1 MLVAVVATV
10 IVSVAHP
17 DIGNAGVVITLI
29 LVDGTLF
36 LRTALL
42 ILPAWAVVG
51 FVALLV
57 KWDAEGRPAIVRRTF
72 ELVLEADV
80 FVAVLL
86 IARIPTVVESVTD
99 LSWME
104 AMLVGALKLAGGAV
118 EGWATCRLVGA
129 VPAVVLAIAAPP
141 EGDALVG

>member
-57 KWDAEGRPAIVRRTF
+57 KWNAEGRPAIVRRAF

-99 LSWME
+99 LGGVE
-104 AMLVGALKLAGGAV
+104 AMLVGTLELTGRAV
-118 EGWATCRLVGA
+118 ERGTTSRLVGTVA
-129 VPAVVLAIAAPP
+129 TVVLSVAAPP
-141 EGDALVG
+141 ERDALVG